1 MARLCASC
9 FTLCGLSTKTKT
21 LRLSRW
27 AYVACY
33 TYTIIWAILCC
44 VFYFM
49 KFDYRTTCQTN
60 RPISITLVK
69 QIEIWTYA
77 IPLVIWKCIY
87 RMRLE
92 SIFPI
97 LFFLSWFR
105 SFVCVCVHISAHKY
119 FFSRFCS
126 QSLATPKAQWKSTSI
141 RGHNES
147 CWYISFESHLRYMK
161 IKNNHRLSIF

>member
-27 AYVACY
+27 ANVACY

-105 SFVCVCVHISAHKY
+105 SFVCVCVCISAHINT
-119 FFSRFCS
+119 F
-126 QSLATPKAQWKSTSI
+126 SLAFA
-141 RGHNES
+141 HNL
-147 CWYISFESHLRYMK
+147 WLHRRHFTMK
-161 IKNNHRLSIF
+161 IDLYPWT